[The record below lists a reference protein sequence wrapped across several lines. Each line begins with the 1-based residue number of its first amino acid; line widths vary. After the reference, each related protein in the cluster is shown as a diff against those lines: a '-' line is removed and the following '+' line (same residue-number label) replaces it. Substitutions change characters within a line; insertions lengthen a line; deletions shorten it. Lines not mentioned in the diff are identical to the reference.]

1 MTPGGVRSGF
11 VALRGKA
18 ASCRAA
24 HVWNKY
30 LTFQFPSRA
39 LDQKDDYSYHNHLM
53 VIILFFFFFN
63 LRSPHLLSEETNGM

>member
-39 LDQKDDYSYHNHLM
+39 LDQKDDYCYHNHLM
-53 VIILFFFFFN
+53 YILFFFN
-63 LRSPHLLSEETNGM
+63 LRSLHLLSEETNGM